1 MPGCTWFVVLSP
13 AIYELEAPLEVCTPG
28 QVVLGLG
35 LATLVPTNATAAV
48 SFCGGGGA
56 AGARLAG
63 VLVQAGARVGGR
75 ASPTLVHWQGGDH
88 DQGAANAANA
98 SEAGFMHDVFARVGG
113 PDGSVATPVAA
124 EVMVRVD
131 ASNVIGDNLWL
142 WRADHID
149 PGAGSCCSND
159 CAHGLLVSG
168 DDVTMYGLAVEHTQ
182 RELTQWAGER
192 GTTVFYQSELPY
204 EVDASQWP
212 SDWTGYRV
220 NETVEAHNAYGVG
233 VYTFFR
239 DHEVT
244 VDTAIRAPD
253 GVVGSFVA
261 PLAVKLN
268 GNGGANHVL
277 NALGDPVLQT
287 TDISYVCAASSAE
300 DEPQRPRAAA
310 AAVSAAL

>member
-1 MPGCTWFVVLSP
+1 M
-13 AIYELEAPLEVCTPG
+13 
-28 QVVLGLG
+28 
-35 LATLVPTNATAAV
+35 
-48 SFCGGGGA
+48 
-56 AGARLAG
+56 
-63 VLVQAGARVGGR
+63 
-75 ASPTLVHWQGGDH
+75 
-88 DQGAANAANA
+88 
-98 SEAGFMHDVFARVGG
+98 
-113 PDGSVATPVAA
+113 
-124 EVMVRVD
+124 
-131 ASNVIGDNLWL
+131 
-142 WRADHID
+142 
-149 PGAGSCCSND
+149 
-159 CAHGLLVSG
+159 
-168 DDVTMYGLAVEHTQ
+168 
-182 RELTQWAGER
+182 
-192 GTTVFYQSELPY
+192 
-204 EVDASQWP
+204 
-212 SDWTGYRV
+212 
-220 NETVEAHNAYGVG
+220 EAHNAYGVG